1 MSATKEQQKQ
11 WVPLAHSGILE
22 KDIHA
27 QVEILCHS
35 ASFENQGNARKLLRF
50 LVEKAILGQ
59 KPSMKELSRLFR
71 QIPIPSDNLVRNAG
85 RTLRLALAEHYEK
98 NAKVTEIHLDVPPY
112 QYGVFAPKAPTGR
125 SQAVNLDTRAI
136 ATILEPVQGAEV
148 YRRVTVRGRIDALH
162 PDLRPWLVIETPDGG
177 GFYPQHWVSRES
189 PDWEWDVYAGRAQHG
204 IDDGGLFVIHLVA
217 VTIDGDSI
225 FYQFTKSGGD
235 LFGSFLPADCI
246 ILDSKNVIR
255 RDRRD
260 KKRS

>member
-1 MSATKEQQKQ
+1 MSTKKEKQ
-11 WVPLAHSGILE
+11 EELVPLVQSGIPK
-22 KDIHA
+22 KDIQA
-27 QVEILCHS
+27 QVEILLHS
-35 ASFENQGNARKLLRF
+35 TALEGQGNAKKLLKF
-50 LVEKAILGQ
+50 LVRKAILGKRPTMVELSTLFRPVY
-59 KPSMKELSRLFR
+59 KPSD
-71 QIPIPSDNLVRNAG
+71 PLVRGSA
-85 RTLRLALAEHYEK
+85 RKLRSCLAEHYLNHAE
-98 NAKVTEIHLDVPPY
+98 ATELRLHVPPY

-125 SQAVNLDTRAI
+125 RQAVNLDTRAI

-177 GFYPQHWVSRES
+177 GFYPQHWISRES
-189 PDWEWDVYAGRAQHG
+189 PEWEWDVYAGRAQHG

-260 KKRS
+260 KRKG